1 MFAPSNCERIVSKRQ
16 KQQNQSLLTILVPI
30 IKSLKPLGLRIFFT
44 IVYSFTIKKYFSH
57 DVTDLEQCIM
67 HKSFLLSHRLWFL
80 LLFVAKQDEIIGY
93 NNIAIKVIKI
103 LHCYHQICFIFDI
116 LHTVLHTTRIR
127 WVWSL
132 MNKICLYSMSDRSR
146 SRHYRTPY
154 VSVKRKLGKAW
165 NYETVKIQ
173 EITKTQTSSVDWSLS
188 VRTLDNVIPKEIGY
202 WCSDTDFIKPH
213 QKERPREN
221 ALLTFH
227 PYPGT

>member
-1 MFAPSNCERIVSKRQ
+1 M
-16 KQQNQSLLTILVPI
+16 
-30 IKSLKPLGLRIFFT
+30 KPLGLRIFFT
-44 IVYSFTIKKYFSH
+44 IVYLFTIKIYFSH
-57 DVTDLEQCIM
+57 DVTDVEQCIV

-80 LLFVAKQDEIIGY
+80 LLFVAKQDEIINIDY

-103 LHCYHQICFIFDI
+103 LHCCHQICFIFDI
-116 LHTVLHTTRIR
+116 LLTVLHTTRIR

-154 VSVKRKLGKAW
+154 VSVKRTLGKAW

-202 WCSDTDFIKPH
+202 WCSDTDFIKAH
-213 QKERPREN
+213 QKKWPREN

-227 PYPGT
+227 PNPGT

>member
-1 MFAPSNCERIVSKRQ
+1 MFAPSNCEGIVSKRQ

-44 IVYSFTIKKYFSH
+44 IVYLFTIKKYFSH
-57 DVTDLEQCIM
+57 DVTDVEQCIV

-103 LHCYHQICFIFDI
+103 LHIKYASYSTYFD
-116 LHTVLHTTRIR
+116 LLLTVLHTTRIR

-154 VSVKRKLGKAW
+154 VSVKRK
-165 NYETVKIQ
+165 T
-173 EITKTQTSSVDWSLS
+173 
-188 VRTLDNVIPKEIGY
+188 R
-202 WCSDTDFIKPH
+202 
-213 QKERPREN
+213 
-221 ALLTFH
+221 
-227 PYPGT
+227 

>member
-1 MFAPSNCERIVSKRQ
+1 MWKCSNCYLQRHLKVMIGKTSSLSGDRIQKFFSEKSQQFSLAKCWPRLTVRQ

-44 IVYSFTIKKYFSH
+44 IVYLFTIKIYFSH
-57 DVTDLEQCIM
+57 DVTDVEQCIV

-103 LHCYHQICFIFDI
+103 LHCCHQICFIFDI
-116 LHTVLHTTRIR
+116 LLTVLHTTRIR

-154 VSVKRKLGKAW
+154 VSVKPW
-165 NYETVKIQ
+165 
-173 EITKTQTSSVDWSLS
+173 IT
-188 VRTLDNVIPKEIGY
+188 R
-202 WCSDTDFIKPH
+202 
-213 QKERPREN
+213 
-221 ALLTFH
+221 
-227 PYPGT
+227 